1 MHFALLL
8 HASKLSKGHVF
19 FWLPIGVRTPLGVIC
34 YWLFVNRKWLKI
46 ICRTHL
52 KNVDKGS
59 WQGADRRK
67 SGAYTIVCEHFEPGR
82 NTAISN

>member
-1 MHFALLL
+1 MRSIYRPFCFLNPPGFSQA
-8 HASKLSKGHVF
+8 
-19 FWLPIGVRTPLGVIC
+19 GVIR

-46 ICRTHL
+46 IYRTHL

-82 NTAISN
+82 NTAMST